1 VSASDREYQVFIKPV
16 GSTCNLRCNYC
27 YYKGPE
33 GIFGGTGIPV
43 MSDSLLETFTKQNI
57 EASGMN
63 SPNFSWHGGE
73 PTLAGIEF
81 YRRAVAFQKRYAPQ
95 GVRVVNGIQTNGTA
109 IDDDWCRF
117 LAEEGFAV
125 GISID
130 GTQEL
135 HDRYRKYIHGEG
147 SFNKAVN
154 AFRLLQKHGVEPEIL
169 CVVND
174 FNSVY
179 PLEIY
184 RFFKTLGAK
193 WITFLPLVVRDDA
206 STRAVSPPSVIP
218 EIFGNF
224 LCAIFDEWLEH
235 DIGTIKVQIFEEAA
249 RVAFRMEHTL
259 CVFKRECGGVPV
271 VESNGDFYNCDHFV
285 SKSYLAGNIGE
296 TELSDLLDSEMQR
309 SFGAAKRISLP
320 VYCLDCEVL
329 DMCNGECPKNRFSLS
344 PSGESGLNYLCA
356 GYRKFFNHCTP
367 FVNAIAQM
375 SSQGR

>member
-16 GSTCNLRCNYC
+16 GSTCNLRCSYC

-206 STRAVSPPSVIP
+206 ST
-218 EIFGNF
+218 
-224 LCAIFDEWLEH
+224 
-235 DIGTIKVQIFEEAA
+235 
-249 RVAFRMEHTL
+249 
-259 CVFKRECGGVPV
+259 
-271 VESNGDFYNCDHFV
+271 
-285 SKSYLAGNIGE
+285 
-296 TELSDLLDSEMQR
+296 
-309 SFGAAKRISLP
+309 
-320 VYCLDCEVL
+320 VL
-329 DMCNGECPKNRFSLS
+329 
-344 PSGESGLNYLCA
+344 
-356 GYRKFFNHCTP
+356 
-367 FVNAIAQM
+367 
-375 SSQGR
+375 